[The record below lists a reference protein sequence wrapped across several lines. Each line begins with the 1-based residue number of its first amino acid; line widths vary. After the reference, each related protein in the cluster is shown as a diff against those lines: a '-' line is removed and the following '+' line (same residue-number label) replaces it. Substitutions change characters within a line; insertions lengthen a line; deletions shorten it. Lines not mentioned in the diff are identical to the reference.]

1 MLLIKQ
7 TQIYHEWLKSTGYKN
22 DLKSLNLFLLVFND
36 TMHYL
41 EGKYRKWKLNIII
54 QKILNIIS

>member
-7 TQIYHEWLKSTGYKN
+7 TKIYHEWLKSTGYKN

-41 EGKYRKWKLNIII
+41 EGKYRK
-54 QKILNIIS
+54 

>member
-7 TQIYHEWLKSTGYKN
+7 TKIYHEWLKSTGYKN

-36 TMHYL
+36 TMRYL
-41 EGKYRKWKLNIII
+41 EGKYRK
-54 QKILNIIS
+54 

>member
-7 TQIYHEWLKSTGYKN
+7 TKIYHEWLKSTGYKN

-36 TMHYL
+36 TMLYL
-41 EGKYRKWKLNIII
+41 EEKYRK
-54 QKILNIIS
+54 